1 MRHKLRLELQ
11 WLGTHYCGWQA
22 QPGVPGP
29 LSIYEVL
36 HAALKEATGQDGGP
50 VPAGRT
56 DKGVHAM
63 QQAVTV
69 TVRGPPR
76 ADTGGGGDDDAG
88 AGDGEGASSP
98 AATAVRRAEL
108 EALVARLNALLPP
121 DVRALSAAD
130 APPSAHALTDAVR
143 KTYSYFI
150 IAGPSAP
157 ERCAAWGVACW
168 LLPSAVDLRAMALAA
183 EALTGHHDFRSF
195 TSTQDPRR
203 DTHRTIE
210 AVRVRAC
217 EHYAFPLLGG
227 FCAAAPGAPQPPASS
242 PYYGACWGGD
252 GGGGGGVSGGGGGAS
267 GGGAAA
273 APPQLI
279 QLQFVGEGF
288 LKHQV
293 RRMVGLL
300 VRIGL
305 GKEGEPEAVRAALD
319 EPAAFDRRRAPTAPA
334 EGLWLESVQLR

>member
-11 WLGTHYCGWQA
+11 WLGTHYGGWQA

-29 LSIYEVL
+29 PSIYEVL

-63 QQAVTV
+63 RQAVTV

-76 ADTGGGGDDDAG
+76 ADTGGGGDDG
-88 AGDGEGASSP
+88 AGDGDGDGASSP
-98 AATAVRRAEL
+98 AATERRAEL

-143 KTYSYFI
+143 KTYSYFV

-157 ERCAAWGVACW
+157 ERCAAWGVGCW

-227 FCAAAPGAPQPPASS
+227 FCAAAPGAPQPPASRLA
-242 PYYGACWGGD
+242 PPPWRRFLT
-252 GGGGGGVSGGGGGAS
+252 GGVLYQHAD
-267 GGGAAA
+267 ATTTAD
-273 APPQLI
+273 
-279 QLQFVGEGF
+279 E
-288 LKHQV
+288 
-293 RRMVGLL
+293 
-300 VRIGL
+300 RI
-305 GKEGEPEAVRAALD
+305 
-319 EPAAFDRRRAPTAPA
+319 
-334 EGLWLESVQLR
+334 

>member
-1 MRHKLRLELQ
+1 M
-11 WLGTHYCGWQA
+11 
-22 QPGVPGP
+22 
-29 LSIYEVL
+29 
-36 HAALKEATGQDGGP
+36 
-50 VPAGRT
+50 
-56 DKGVHAM
+56 
-63 QQAVTV
+63 
-69 TVRGPPR
+69 
-76 ADTGGGGDDDAG
+76 
-88 AGDGEGASSP
+88 
-98 AATAVRRAEL
+98 
-108 EALVARLNALLPP
+108 
-121 DVRALSAAD
+121 
-130 APPSAHALTDAVR
+130 
-143 KTYSYFI
+143 
-150 IAGPSAP
+150 
-157 ERCAAWGVACW
+157 
-168 LLPSAVDLRAMALAA
+168 LPSAIDLRAVALAA

-252 GGGGGGVSGGGGGAS
+252 GGGGGGVSGGAGGAS